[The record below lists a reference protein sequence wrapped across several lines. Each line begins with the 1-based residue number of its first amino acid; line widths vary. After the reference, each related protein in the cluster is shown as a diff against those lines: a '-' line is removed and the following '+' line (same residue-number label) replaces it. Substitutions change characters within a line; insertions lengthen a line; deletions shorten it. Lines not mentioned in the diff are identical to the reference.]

1 LKHFGNL
8 VIRFSLKHF
17 GKISQTASVRKTL
30 AATLTHNKT
39 DIANINRQAMKKLLT
54 VITAA
59 TIFLTACNN
68 NKENPSDIFT
78 KVYTAD
84 NLTTQTFTIWADKD
98 TTLKGKSGTTLFIPK
113 NTFVD
118 DKGNPVSGQVS
129 IQFKEALTTADMVL
143 ANLTTTYDG
152 NFLQSGGMIFI
163 NATSDNNKLEIAS
176 DKYIGVI
183 MPTDTA
189 QSGMKVFTGTQDN
202 VGINWQNPAPILNDQ
217 PQPAQQAFATISL
230 DTISEGGQMPSGDS
244 ASSVPL
250 TAEQQKALNEQM
262 DAWQKQVDEANK
274 KFLEEWK
281 NSNQNTFTED
291 YKSNYIFSIKKLG
304 WANID
309 RIMDDPRTK
318 DIELITKIENHS
330 NFNTVYV
337 TMVLNYRKMYL
348 PGYQKKD
355 ETYSFTHGDLETTRL
370 PVGETAIII
379 ATAYKNDIPYFA
391 IKRITITDKQTVSFK
406 LDETTMDKL
415 KIELQKI

>member
-1 LKHFGNL
+1 MK
-8 VIRFSLKHF
+8 
-17 GKISQTASVRKTL
+17 
-30 AATLTHNKT
+30 
-39 DIANINRQAMKKLLT
+39 NILT

-59 TIFLTACNN
+59 TILLTACNN

-84 NLTTQTFTIWADKD
+84 NLPTQTFSISADKD

-118 DKGNPVSGQVS
+118 EKGNQVSGQVS
-129 IQFKEALTTADMVL
+129 IEFKEALTTADMVL
-143 ANLTTTYDG
+143 ANLTTTSDG

-163 NATSDNNKLEIAS
+163 TATSDNNKLEIAS

-189 QSGMKVFTGTQDN
+189 QSGMKVFTGTQDS

-217 PQPAQQAFATISL
+217 PQVAAPQPAFERILTDSISEGQHMAF
-230 DTISEGGQMPSGDS
+230 DTISN
-244 ASSVPL
+244 VPL
-250 TAEQQKALNEQM
+250 TAEQRKVLNEKM
-262 DAWQKQVDEANK
+262 NAWQKQIDEANK
-274 KFLEEWK
+274 MFLEEMK

-318 DIELITKIENHS
+318 DIELVTKIENHS

-355 ETYSFTHGDLETTRL
+355 ETYSFTHGDFETTRL

>member
-1 LKHFGNL
+1 MK
-8 VIRFSLKHF
+8 
-17 GKISQTASVRKTL
+17 
-30 AATLTHNKT
+30 
-39 DIANINRQAMKKLLT
+39 NIIT
-54 VITAA
+54 VITSVA
-59 TIFLTACNN
+59 IFLTACNN

-84 NLTTQTFTIWADKD
+84 NLTTQTFSIKNNKD

-118 DKGNPVSGQVS
+118 EKGNSVRGQVN
-129 IQFKEALTTADMVL
+129 IQYKEALTTADMVI
-143 ANLTTTYDG
+143 ANLTTISDG
-152 NFLQSGGMIFI
+152 KFLQSGGMIFI
-163 NATSDNNKLEIAS
+163 TATSNNNKLEITS

-183 MPTDTA
+183 MPTDTVI
-189 QSGMKVFTGTQDN
+189 SGMKIFNGIKDS
-202 VGINWQNPAPILNDQ
+202 VGINWQNPGPILNDL
-217 PQPAQQAFATISL
+217 PQAIAFGRILS
-230 DTISEGGQMPSGDS
+230 DS
-244 ASSVPL
+244 IGEVDHMAYDSTSNVPL
-250 TAEQQKALNEQM
+250 TPDQQKGLNEQM
-262 DAWQKQVDEANK
+262 NAWQKQIDQANK
-274 KFLEEWK
+274 KFLEEMK
-281 NSNQNTFTED
+281 NLNRNPFTED

-318 DIELITKIENHS
+318 EIELITKIENHS
-330 NFNTVYV
+330 KFNTVYV

-355 ETYSFTHGDLETTRL
+355 ETYSFTHGDFETTRL

-406 LDETTMDKL
+406 LVETTMDKL

>member
-1 LKHFGNL
+1 
-8 VIRFSLKHF
+8 
-17 GKISQTASVRKTL
+17 
-30 AATLTHNKT
+30 
-39 DIANINRQAMKKLLT
+39 
-54 VITAA
+54 
-59 TIFLTACNN
+59 
-68 NKENPSDIFT
+68 
-78 KVYTAD
+78 
-84 NLTTQTFTIWADKD
+84 
-98 TTLKGKSGTTLFIPK
+98 
-113 NTFVD
+113 
-118 DKGNPVSGQVS
+118 
-129 IQFKEALTTADMVL
+129 
-143 ANLTTTYDG
+143 
-152 NFLQSGGMIFI
+152 MIFI
-163 NATSDNNKLEIAS
+163 NATSDNSKLEIAS

-189 QSGMKVFTGTQDN
+189 QSGMKVFTGTQDS

-217 PQPAQQAFATISL
+217 PQPAPAQPAFERILS
-230 DTISEGGQMPSGDS
+230 DTTREGEHIASVDS
-244 ASSVPL
+244 VSSVPL
-250 TAEQQKALNEQM
+250 TAEQQIALKEQM
-262 DAWQKQVDEANK
+262 DAWQKQIDEANK

-281 NSNQNTFTED
+281 NSKNNTFTED

-355 ETYSFTHGDLETTRL
+355 ETYSFTHGDFETTRL

-391 IKRITITDKQTVSFK
+391 IKRITITEKQTVSFK

>member
-1 LKHFGNL
+1 
-8 VIRFSLKHF
+8 
-17 GKISQTASVRKTL
+17 
-30 AATLTHNKT
+30 
-39 DIANINRQAMKKLLT
+39 MKKFLT

-59 TIFLTACNN
+59 TILLTACNN
-68 NKENPSDIFT
+68 NIENPSDIFT

-84 NLTTQTFTIWADKD
+84 NLTTQTFSISVDKD
-98 TTLKGKSGTTLFIPK
+98 TTLKGQSGTTLFIPK

-118 DKGNPVSGQVS
+118 DKGNQVSGQVS

-143 ANLTTTYDG
+143 ANLTTTSDG

-163 NATSDNNKLEIAS
+163 AATSDNNKLEIAS

-189 QSGMKVFTGTQDN
+189 QSGMKVFTGTQDSI
-202 VGINWQNPAPILNDQ
+202 GINWQNPAPILNDQ
-217 PQPAQQAFATISL
+217 AQNAPVQPAFARILT
-230 DTISEGGQMPSGDS
+230 DTIREGEHMAFDT
-244 ASSVPL
+244 SSNVPL
-250 TAEQQKALNEQM
+250 TAEQRKALNEQM
-262 DAWQKQVDEANK
+262 NAWSKQIDEANK
-274 KFLEEWK
+274 KFLEEMK

-309 RIMDDPRTK
+309 RMMDDPRTK

-355 ETYSFTHGDLETTRL
+355 ETYSFTHGDFETTRL

-379 ATAYKNDIPYFA
+379 ATAYKNDMPYFA

-406 LDETTMDKL
+406 LDETTMDKF